1 MATERPKFP
10 SAPLI
15 IQIIFQDFIDFKSF
29 SDSSCGMSVIR
40 TAYIGQMI
48 TFHCKYD
55 HKFKNH
61 TKVFYR
67 VKGDPVHVLN
77 SSQSS
82 QSSQSSEE
90 KFILTDSQ
98 KDHFTVT
105 IRNIS
110 AEDDGDYLCGVERDG
125 SDKQPSK
132 TSITHI
138 TFIKEI
144 HLNVSS
150 EF

>member
-15 IQIIFQDFIDFKSF
+15 IQIIFQDFSYFKSF
-29 SDSSCGMSVIR
+29 SDSSCGMSVMR
-40 TAYIGQMI
+40 TAYIGETI

-67 VKGDPVHVLN
+67 VKGGPVHVLN

-82 QSSQSSEE
+82 QSSEE
-90 KFILTDSQ
+90 KFIRTDSQ
-98 KDHFTVT
+98 KDHFTLK
-105 IRNIS
+105 IRDIS
-110 AEDDGDYLCGVERDG
+110 AEDDGDYLCGVARDG
-125 SDKQPSK
+125 SDKQRSE

-138 TFIKEI
+138 TFINEI